1 MSTAA
6 PGRDGGRHGRVVY
19 IRSVTNRYPWRSPDV
34 LLWLYVLAAP
44 LVGPAIIVGAL
55 SLTRGGGDSCDSI
68 YRGDWASRDTEFDA
82 AQTVQVVGAGAMIA
96 VGCVLVGV
104 LMVRRRR
111 VSRLRFFSAL
121 VATAAVLLG
130 YLFIIVVSGYSTDC
144 F

>member
-1 MSTAA
+1 M
-6 PGRDGGRHGRVVY
+6 
-19 IRSVTNRYPWRSPDV
+19 RSPDV

-44 LVGPAIIVGAL
+44 LVGSAIIVGAL

-82 AQTVQVVGAGAMIA
+82 TQTVQVVGAGAMI
-96 VGCVLVGV
+96 
-104 LMVRRRR
+104 
-111 VSRLRFFSAL
+111 SRLRFFSAL